1 MEGIDGSGKGT
12 QAERLHQRL
21 ADSGT
26 RSSLISFPRYAD
38 TLFGKA
44 VGDFLNGRFGTLD
57 QVNPFLVSLLYAGDR
72 FESRAMLLETIAN
85 NDVVV
90 LDRYVASNMAHQAS
104 KLDGD
109 ERDELIRW
117 IEQIEYDIYNLPR
130 ADLIV
135 LLDLPVNAAQKLV
148 ALKQQRSYTDKTA
161 DLQEADAAYLERV
174 RAVYQRLATEQPN
187 WYRLNCCT
195 GGDAIRSIDEIAA
208 EIWGVVE
215 AHRTA

>member
-21 ADSGT
+21 AGSGT

-109 ERDELIRW
+109 ERAELIRW
-117 IEQIEYDIYNLPR
+117 IEQIEYGIYNLPR
-130 ADLIV
+130 AELIV
-135 LLDLPVNAAQKLV
+135 LLDLPANAAQKLI

-174 RAVYQRLATEQPN
+174 REVYQRLATEQPN

-195 GGDAIRSIDEIAA
+195 GGDAIRSIDEIGD
-208 EIWGVVE
+208 EIWSVVE
-215 AHRTA
+215 ARRSA

>member
-21 ADSGT
+21 IESGT

-57 QVNPFLVSLLYAGDR
+57 EVNPFLVSLLYAGDR

-90 LDRYVASNMAHQAS
+90 LDRYVPSNMAHQAS

-135 LLDLPVNAAQKLV
+135 LLDLPADAAQKLI

-161 DLQEADAAYLERV
+161 DLQEADAGYLERV
-174 RAVYQRLATEQPN
+174 REVYQQLAAEQPH
-187 WYRLNCCT
+187 WHRLDCCT
-195 GGDAIRSIDEIAA
+195 GDELRSIDEIGD
-208 EIWGVVE
+208 EIWSIVE
-215 AHRTA
+215 ARRKG